1 MKENDTFREFNSE
14 VGMLPLELV
23 LVDIP
28 EPDPGKL
35 DFRKESG
42 DWQIT
47 LFRQPGIVTRLIEH
61 LNLKN

>member
-1 MKENDTFREFNSE
+1 MDEKMNFREFNSE
-14 VGMLPLELV
+14 VEMLPLELV

-35 DFRKESG
+35 NFRKEPN

-47 LFRQPGIVTRLIEH
+47 LFRQPGIVVRLIEQ
-61 LNLKN
+61 LNLRN

>member
-1 MKENDTFREFNSE
+1 MDEKMNFREFNSE
-14 VGMLPLELV
+14 VEMLPLELV

-35 DFRKESG
+35 DFRKESN

-47 LFRQPGIVTRLIEH
+47 LFRQPSIVVRLIEQ
-61 LNLKN
+61 LNLRN